1 MKLTIPEMMLKEM
14 DKLIKTH
21 DFQEYINYGFKIEF
35 IPQKCELNITYKQK
49 QYVIT
54 LVNKDE
60 QFYWHL
66 VPYNNSFYETA
77 IDNGLTIVLFAIKEN
92 EELYEKKGN

>member
-1 MKLTIPEMMLKEM
+1 MVLRLSLYLK
-14 DKLIKTH
+14 
-21 DFQEYINYGFKIEF
+21 N
-35 IPQKCELNITYKQK
+35 ELNITYKQK